1 MALAASHPN
10 AQKLRRAVCGMCYN
24 FADCRSGGL
33 APAAHHKAVSPVK
46 RTIRLRGISGPIKGR
61 VWESGSLLRAGRL
74 ASLEIVLDDS
84 SVSRRHA
91 EVRVGTDGGWTVHDL
106 ESTNGTYVNGTRV
119 GPGDHPLRARDVL
132 QFGKVAVLV
141 ELVDATDDG
150 PSSDQL
156 VVAAGVKSSFDDG
169 IRRMAFDRNS
179 MPRAGDQL
187 MALLR
192 AGHHLVHLESE
203 DQLLDS
209 ILNDAV
215 SVLDAQR
222 GAIVLADG
230 DGIEP
235 KLRLRALAVGGGES
249 KGRFHFSKRLT
260 ARCFAKGESVLFQ
273 NVQSDQELMT
283 QSIADGA
290 MSSVMCVLLRTPRKK
305 LGVLHLDRGFFQQP
319 FTEDDLLLADAMAA
333 HVSAGIECAQLLKRQ
348 RDLFLRTIMML
359 AQMVELRDEYTGGH
373 TQRVTRYAVMLAE
386 KLELP
391 DDQIELVKL
400 GTPLHDI
407 GKIGIPDEILR
418 APRRLTPQEFAT
430 MQTHT
435 TLGAEYLAGIPEL
448 HPVIPIVR
456 NHHERWD
463 GTGYP
468 DRLAKDEV
476 PFLARI
482 VAVADAF
489 DAMTSHRP
497 YHEGRRGRPPH
508 LAFAEVERQ
517 AGRQFDPRIAAA
529 FLDMRDQVLRVM
541 GELMPDAAQH
551 TQTGTGA
558 ATVIGLPA
566 PSIDSSVSAEH
577 PFI

>member
-1 MALAASHPN
+1 
-10 AQKLRRAVCGMCYN
+10 V
-24 FADCRSGGL
+24 
-33 APAAHHKAVSPVK
+33 VK
-46 RTIRLRGISGPIKGR
+46 RTIRLRGISGPIKGQ
-61 VWESGSLLRAGRL
+61 VWESDSLLRAGRL

-84 SVSRRHA
+84 SVSRKHA
-91 EVRVGTDGGWTVHDL
+91 EVRIGLDGNWTVHDL
-106 ESTNGTYVNGTRV
+106 GSTNGTYVNGTRV
-119 GPGDHPLRARDVL
+119 EARDYPLRPRDVL
-132 QFGKVAVLV
+132 QFGKVALMV
-141 ELVDATDDG
+141 ELLDATLEG

-156 VVAAGVKSSFDDG
+156 VVAAAARSSFDDG
-169 IRRMAFDRNS
+169 LRRMAFDRNS

-230 DGIEP
+230 EGSGA

-260 ARCFAKGESVLFQ
+260 ARCFAQGESVLFQ
-273 NVQSDQELMT
+273 NVQNDQELLT
-283 QSIADGA
+283 QSVSDGA
-290 MSSVMCVLLRTPRKK
+290 MSSVLCVLLRTPRRK
-305 LGVLHLDRGFFQQP
+305 LGVLHLDRGFFQAP
-319 FTEDDLLLADAMAA
+319 FTEDDLHLADAMAA
-333 HVSAGIECAQLLKRQ
+333 HVSAGIECAQLLRKQ
-348 RDLFLRTIMML
+348 RDLFLRTIMTL
-359 AQMVELRDEYTGGH
+359 AQMVELRDSYTGRH
-373 TQRVTRYAVMLAE
+373 TERVSRYAVMLAE

-391 DDQIELVKL
+391 DDQIELVRL

-407 GKIGIPDEILR
+407 GKIGIPDEILQ
-418 APRRLTPQEFAT
+418 APRRLTPQEFAR

-435 TLGAEYLAGIPEL
+435 TLGAEYLYGIPEL

-456 NHHERWD
+456 HHHERWD

-468 DRLAKDEV
+468 DRLAKDEI
-476 PFLARI
+476 PLLARI

-489 DAMTSHRP
+489 DAMTTSRP
-497 YHEGRRGRPPH
+497 YHENRQGRPAEA
-508 LAFAEVERQ
+508 AFAEVERQ
-517 AGRQFDPRIAAA
+517 AGRQFDPRCAAA
-529 FLDMRDQVLRVM
+529 FLEIRDQVVRTMV
-541 GELMPDAAQH
+541 ELMPDAAQAVH
-551 TQTGTGA
+551 ATSGA
-558 ATVIGLPA
+558 ATVIGITATPP
-566 PSIDSSVSAEH
+566 PSPYDSSISTEH